1 MKTLL
6 KLPYLYATFYVAL
19 QKRWE
24 EEDGKFYLQEVSQNC
39 FYYRFGMDGPTFV
52 WSPQNSDLFH
62 ELVMFV
68 PLTRELSRLH
78 LNALTFIIG

>member
-1 MKTLL
+1 MKNLL
-6 KLPYLYATFYVAL
+6 KTTIPVRNLLCGSSKKVGGRGWKILFAGSLAKLFL
-19 QKRWE
+19 LSFR
-24 EEDGKFYLQEVSQNC
+24 
-39 FYYRFGMDGPTFV
+39 DGPTFV